1 MKQTSVVDFINS
13 SLTHEYMQVTLG
25 HNYCSVSTCG
35 QVLHMH
41 MDRSAQPIQ
50 TEQNCSQNVAVELQN
65 I

>member
-25 HNYCSVSTCG
+25 HIVQCQHVAK
-35 QVLHMH
+35 VLHMH